1 MIQKLGK
8 YAIVEKLGEGAMG
21 AVYKAYDEILDRYVA
36 IKTMA
41 EDIKWDPELKL
52 RFYREA
58 RSAAGLHHPNI
69 VTIHD
74 LGEEGKIT
82 YIVMELLQGRDL
94 KDVIRERSPL
104 SLEKK
109 LSIIAQV
116 SDGLQHAHL
125 AGIVHRDIKPGNIH
139 FSTTGNIKIVDFGIA
154 RIPSS
159 DLTRSGVRLGTP
171 IYMSPEQ
178 IRGEASDERSD
189 MFSTGIVFYE
199 LVTYSHPFRDKNV
212 AKTVDNILFQ
222 NHFPFAELSPEAP
235 PGLWQIISTCM
246 AKEPGKRYP
255 AMGDVARA
263 CRGLL
268 VDLNVGAQKMAG
280 ELSGALPRLQHAA
293 SRPDAPARV
302 AGLLQQAR
310 DLLGQEEK
318 RDYASLKRILAEIE
332 GEPVLLRTAVP
343 VQARRDEAVPAAPPP
358 KPAAP
363 APPVAPP
370 PKPAAPAPPG
380 APLPAPD
387 EVQKRARRD
396 ALIEKA
402 RQSLA
407 SHQYT
412 AAVTAL
418 NEALQLDPSHS
429 EASDLRRRAVAEA
442 EAERALQARKAEGER
457 EKAAGLRFLREGKF
471 RESMAPLQKAAELLS
486 GDPEVQNA
494 IHEAEEKARAEE
506 LRQQVQAELAGAA
519 ELLRTEAFDKAR
531 ERARHAIQISPG
543 NSEAADLLAR
553 IDRAEEQKR
562 RTAEISSLLGQT
574 RDNLSRQDFEAAYA
588 RARKALDLDPAN
600 ADAQGLIRSID
611 DAKEAKRRKD
621 QFDEAL
627 GQGREAL
634 ARGDFADAT
643 RLGNDAL
650 AIEPGSPAA
659 AEFLRSVTHAEEQK
673 RRHDEV
679 ARWVSQGQRAF
690 LRDEL
695 EEAEKCARE
704 ALAVDPEHAAKA
716 KELLQRIDDSRQ
728 RKRREEIAAIVARG
742 RQVLGTGALEE
753 AAEIGQQAL
762 RLDAE
767 SVETRN
773 FLAAVDQAQESK
785 RQKEIAAA
793 LERGRQ
799 ALERGAFDEA
809 VREAESVSAMDPR
822 NKEAHALLKD
832 IKAGRRRSEKA
843 EAQEKKRLEKE
854 SKREE
859 KEARQLEEKRQSS
872 PSADMDSAGELD
884 RTVLLVKPASRKF
897 PKGALWIAAA
907 VVVVLAAVIVVWKM
921 PRRQQAPPDPS
932 AQLAAAQAS
941 LDSGMLDEAIAVAE
955 QVIAT
960 YPDNAPAQALL
971 VTARQRKTEKEI
983 ETLLMEAQ
991 SLRSQGSPHESL
1003 IVLAKLLTLD
1013 PANEAALTVRSQIE
1027 AELTASKS
1035 ASEQDAAI
1043 RQWLAAAERLIAGGK
1058 LNEAKAELDKVA
1070 RVRPAAPELKSLRRR
1085 MTTQTDETSRLEK
1098 EKFEAAQ
1105 KRNQIEALH
1114 RQGDTL
1120 VRQGRYS
1127 EALAVLDQWI
1137 AAEPQNSQARDLQA
1151 RASQAQQA
1159 TKAFESLM
1167 AERLYDEA
1175 LKSVAQLEK
1184 INPADPGIAEMRR
1197 RAEGRKASARAVLSI
1212 FRLGPA
1218 AKITLDDE
1226 PIGSEGEVDNRT
1238 IAAGRH
1244 KLTVE
1249 NAAGRQASRTLDFVD
1264 GQTAAFVYDSAAPEL
1279 RPMVDTDRALLSMR
1293 RIREEVHDYEVEH
1306 RHMIGRCTG
1315 TLRISGLG
1323 IEYRA
1328 SEKNHSFNRP
1338 LSSLKLKINN
1348 DRLEMDSADGKGNW
1362 NFKVRDAVQAK
1373 EILGL
1378 WEKLQKLGK

>member
-1 MIQKLGK
+1 
-8 YAIVEKLGEGAMG
+8 
-21 AVYKAYDEILDRYVA
+21 
-36 IKTMA
+36 
-41 EDIKWDPELKL
+41 
-52 RFYREA
+52 
-58 RSAAGLHHPNI
+58 
-69 VTIHD
+69 
-74 LGEEGKIT
+74 
-82 YIVMELLQGRDL
+82 
-94 KDVIRERSPL
+94 
-104 SLEKK
+104 
-109 LSIIAQV
+109 
-116 SDGLQHAHL
+116 
-125 AGIVHRDIKPGNIH
+125 
-139 FSTTGNIKIVDFGIA
+139 
-154 RIPSS
+154 
-159 DLTRSGVRLGTP
+159 
-171 IYMSPEQ
+171 
-178 IRGEASDERSD
+178 
-189 MFSTGIVFYE
+189 
-199 LVTYSHPFRDKNV
+199 
-212 AKTVDNILFQ
+212 
-222 NHFPFAELSPEAP
+222 
-235 PGLWQIISTCM
+235 
-246 AKEPGKRYP
+246 
-255 AMGDVARA
+255 
-263 CRGLL
+263 
-268 VDLNVGAQKMAG
+268 
-280 ELSGALPRLQHAA
+280 
-293 SRPDAPARV
+293 
-302 AGLLQQAR
+302 
-310 DLLGQEEK
+310 
-318 RDYASLKRILAEIE
+318 
-332 GEPVLLRTAVP
+332 
-343 VQARRDEAVPAAPPP
+343 
-358 KPAAP
+358 
-363 APPVAPP
+363 
-370 PKPAAPAPPG
+370 
-380 APLPAPD
+380 
-387 EVQKRARRD
+387 
-396 ALIEKA
+396 
-402 RQSLA
+402 
-407 SHQYT
+407 
-412 AAVTAL
+412 
-418 NEALQLDPSHS
+418 
-429 EASDLRRRAVAEA
+429 
-442 EAERALQARKAEGER
+442 
-457 EKAAGLRFLREGKF
+457 
-471 RESMAPLQKAAELLS
+471 
-486 GDPEVQNA
+486 
-494 IHEAEEKARAEE
+494 
-506 LRQQVQAELAGAA
+506 
-519 ELLRTEAFDKAR
+519 
-531 ERARHAIQISPG
+531 
-543 NSEAADLLAR
+543 
-553 IDRAEEQKR
+553 
-562 RTAEISSLLGQT
+562 
-574 RDNLSRQDFEAAYA
+574 
-588 RARKALDLDPAN
+588 
-600 ADAQGLIRSID
+600 
-611 DAKEAKRRKD
+611 
-621 QFDEAL
+621 
-627 GQGREAL
+627 
-634 ARGDFADAT
+634 
-643 RLGNDAL
+643 
-650 AIEPGSPAA
+650 
-659 AEFLRSVTHAEEQK
+659 
-673 RRHDEV
+673 
-679 ARWVSQGQRAF
+679 
-690 LRDEL
+690 
-695 EEAEKCARE
+695 
-704 ALAVDPEHAAKA
+704 
-716 KELLQRIDDSRQ
+716 
-728 RKRREEIAAIVARG
+728 
-742 RQVLGTGALEE
+742 
-753 AAEIGQQAL
+753 
-762 RLDAE
+762 
-767 SVETRN
+767 
-773 FLAAVDQAQESK
+773 
-785 RQKEIAAA
+785 
-793 LERGRQ
+793 
-799 ALERGAFDEA
+799 
-809 VREAESVSAMDPR
+809 
-822 NKEAHALLKD
+822 
-832 IKAGRRRSEKA
+832 
-843 EAQEKKRLEKE
+843 
-854 SKREE
+854 
-859 KEARQLEEKRQSS
+859 
-872 PSADMDSAGELD
+872 MDSAGELD

-1043 RQWLAAAERLIAGGK
+1043 RQWLAAAKRLIAGGK

-1238 IAAGRH
+1238 IAAEGTSSRSR
-1244 KLTVE
+1244 TPQ
-1249 NAAGRQASRTLDFVD
+1249 AGRPPGPWISSTGRLRLLS
-1264 GQTAAFVYDSAAPEL
+1264 YDSAAPEL

-1306 RHMIGRCTG
+1306 RHRIGRCTG